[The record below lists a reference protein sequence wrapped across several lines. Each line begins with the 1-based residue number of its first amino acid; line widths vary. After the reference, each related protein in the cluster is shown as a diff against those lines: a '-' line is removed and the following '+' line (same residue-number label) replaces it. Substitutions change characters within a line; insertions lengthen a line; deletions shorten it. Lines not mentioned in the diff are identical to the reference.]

1 MLATTNVDDYYSSAG
16 LNLKS
21 ALHAAAAELNCLG
34 VLLEFNAS
42 QIIWF
47 VEINFA
53 QNDFNLLGHID
64 LGLQKKRIQGDE
76 AFLIYSRVL
85 YWYFGGIFKLE
96 AWYHKTRQKLHWSGK
111 LTDHTYVYNSLTIF
125 RMGS

>member
-42 QIIWF
+42 QII
-47 VEINFA
+47 
-53 QNDFNLLGHID
+53 
-64 LGLQKKRIQGDE
+64 
-76 AFLIYSRVL
+76 
-85 YWYFGGIFKLE
+85 
-96 AWYHKTRQKLHWSGK
+96 
-111 LTDHTYVYNSLTIF
+111 
-125 RMGS
+125 

>member
-21 ALHAAAAELNCLG
+21 ALHAVAAELNCLG

-53 QNDFNLLGHID
+53 QNYFNLLGHID